1 MYQPYPN
8 AQQGWFLGYLFFYS
22 QLLTHLFIEV
32 HPNHQVYCHD
42 IFYFQPMKFQDKSQK
57 KMCFRKE
64 YDQSVM
70 QTQLSQ
76 PFLYNFFARLM

>member
-22 QLLTHLFIEV
+22 QLLTHLFIDV
-32 HPNHQVYCHD
+32 HPNHQVYCHV

-57 KMCFRKE
+57 KICFREE
-64 YDQSVM
+64 YDQSNANS
-70 QTQLSQ
+70 TITAFSI
-76 PFLYNFFARLM
+76 